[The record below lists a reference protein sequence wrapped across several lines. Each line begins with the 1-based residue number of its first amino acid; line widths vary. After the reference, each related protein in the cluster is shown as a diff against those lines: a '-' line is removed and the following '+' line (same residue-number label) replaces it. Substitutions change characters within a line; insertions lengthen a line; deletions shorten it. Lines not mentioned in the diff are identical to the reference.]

1 MLTRLHYQDA
11 LGGMVLIKASPVLPE
26 GTLSW
31 GGLPNLKWFL
41 NRKHGVAA
49 IYASQVLPS
58 GDKLSIDLSNA
69 FFSEVMRLNEENEKA
84 K

>member
-1 MLTRLHYQDA
+1 MMLT
-11 LGGMVLIKASPVLPE
+11 KASAVLPK

-41 NRKHGVAA
+41 NREHGVAA

-58 GDKLSIDLSNA
+58 GDKLSIELSNS
-69 FFSEVMRLNEENEKA
+69 FFSEVMRLHEEKEKA
-84 K
+84 KAT